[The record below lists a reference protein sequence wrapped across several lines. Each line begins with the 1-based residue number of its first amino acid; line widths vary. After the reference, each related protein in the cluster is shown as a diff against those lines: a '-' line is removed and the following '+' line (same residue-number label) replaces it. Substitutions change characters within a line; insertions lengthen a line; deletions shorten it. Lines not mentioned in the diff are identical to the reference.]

1 MKLRK
6 LALAPVAAAAMMAF
20 SMQAG
25 AASDT
30 WILNYAAASGQN
42 PGPFGEVFVN
52 ETSANTVDVT
62 VTLYN
67 DFRFVSTGGPH
78 HAFAFNL
85 ADDGTAG
92 VVAPLTAGFAAPGG
106 GTNTPFG
113 DFSNVIDWTGQNG
126 GPPNGNPGPLAFTI
140 TDTGGISLSSF
151 IGGLNPGVAGNWLF
165 SADIWANGFTGNVAV
180 GSSTPP
186 IPEPETYAMMLAG
199 LGLLGFVARRRRQ
212 GLGNSVPA

>member
-1 MKLRK
+1 
-6 LALAPVAAAAMMAF
+6 MMAF

-25 AASDT
+25 AATDS
-30 WILNYAAASGQN
+30 WILNFAADSNQN
-42 PGPFGEVFVN
+42 PGPFGEVTVT

-62 VTLYN
+62 VTLFS
-67 DFRFVSTGGPH
+67 DFKFVATGGPH

-92 VVAPLTAGFAAPGG
+92 VVAPLTAGFIAPGG

-113 DFSNVIDWTGQNG
+113 DFSNVIDWTGGFGGGNG
-126 GPPNGNPGPLAFTI
+126 TPGPLEFTI

-151 IGGLNPGVAGNWLF
+151 IGGLNPGLPGNWLF
-165 SADIWANGFTGNVAV
+165 SADLIANGFTGNVAV
-180 GSSTPP
+180 GATPA

-212 GLGNSVPA
+212 GLGGNVVPA